1 MVKYYMARG
10 KVTESYNDMF
20 AAGERDVSTI
30 IKIVTKFDYNDGDM
44 NIDIVSH
51 ANNAVE
57 KFLKGY
63 LIKNNIE
70 VTKIHELD
78 TLYGMTIKKNDD
90 FKEIQ
95 EECYKLDR
103 FGAGVK
109 YDPMLKVNSYVA
121 NESVK
126 SLEKIYNFDEI
137 KKIRNELKE
146 TNKEYPKE
154 EYKLGDII
162 NNE

>member
-1 MVKYYMARG
+1 MARG

-30 IKIVTKFDYNDGDM
+30 IKIVTKFDYNDSDM

-78 TLYGMTIKKNDD
+78 TLYGMAYKKNGN

-95 EECYKLDR
+95 EECNKLDR

-109 YDPMLKVNSYVA
+109 YDPKLKVNYYTA

-137 KKIRNELKE
+137 KNIRNELKE
-146 TNKEYPKE
+146 ANKEYPQE
-154 EYKLGDII
+154 EYILDDII
-162 NNE
+162 KDK